1 MLLSTV
7 VAYGVCLRCMKIR
20 HTPYGGK
27 YHRVMASR
35 PDPTRQPRATARL
48 SRDEIVETAIAVADA
63 EGLDAVSM
71 RRLGAELD
79 ANPMSLYH
87 HVGDK
92 DGLLG
97 AMVEAVAAR
106 IAPDWPGPGDPVA
119 WTEDLRSLILAA
131 RGVMVAHPWAVDV
144 IEQRPA
150 TGAVLVHIERLLA
163 ILRGAGCDVN
173 LSHHALHLLGSR
185 MLGFSQD
192 PFSVPSGQ
200 GPASPERAALYRSWA
215 QTLPHVVEMAMAAA
229 HDGGMGGC
237 DDDAEF
243 AFALDVLLDGL
254 ERRRAAEAAAGG
266 SQRG

>member
-1 MLLSTV
+1 
-7 VAYGVCLRCMKIR
+7 
-20 HTPYGGK
+20 
-27 YHRVMASR
+27 MARR
-35 PDPTRQPRATARL
+35 PDPDRPIRSTARL
-48 SRDEIVETAIAVADA
+48 SRGEIVETAIAVADA

-106 IAPDWPGPGDPVA
+106 IAPDWPGPGDPAA
-119 WTEDLRSLILAA
+119 WTEDLRALILAA
-131 RGVMVAHPWAVDV
+131 RSVMLAHPWAVDV
-144 IEQRPA
+144 IEGRPA
-150 TGAVLVHIERLLA
+150 SGAVLRHIDRLLA

-192 PFSVPSGQ
+192 PFTVPSGQ
-200 GPASPERAALYRSWA
+200 GPASPERAAQYRAWA
-215 QTLPHVVEMAMAAA
+215 QALPHVVEMAMAAA

-237 DDDAEF
+237 DDEAEF

-254 ERRRAAEAAAGG
+254 ERRRAAEASLAERQG
-266 SQRG
+266 

>member
-1 MLLSTV
+1 
-7 VAYGVCLRCMKIR
+7 
-20 HTPYGGK
+20 
-27 YHRVMASR
+27 MARRPEPDRPSR
-35 PDPTRQPRATARL
+35 STARL
-48 SRDEIVETAIAVADA
+48 SRAAIVEAAIDVADR

-71 RRLGAELD
+71 RRLGAEFA

-97 AMVEAVAAR
+97 AMVETVVAR
-106 IAPDWPGPGDPVA
+106 IAPDWTGPGDPAA

-131 RGVMVAHPWAVDV
+131 RRTMVAHPWAADV
-144 IEQRPA
+144 IERRPA

-192 PFSVPSGQ
+192 PFTVPTGQ
-200 GPASPERAALYRSWA
+200 GAASPERAAQYRAWA
-215 QTLPHVVEMAMAAA
+215 ETLPHVLEMATAAA

-237 DDDAEF
+237 DDEEEF
-243 AFALDVLLDGL
+243 AFSLDVLLDGL
-254 ERRRAAEAAAGG
+254 QRRRLAEAPGHDSTVAP
-266 SQRG
+266 S

>member
-1 MLLSTV
+1 MVPSTI
-7 VAYGVCLRCMKIR
+7 G
-20 HTPYGGK
+20 P
-27 YHRVMASR
+27 MARR
-35 PDPTRQPRATARL
+35 PDPDRPTRSTARL
-48 SRDEIVETAIAVADA
+48 SRDEIVETAIAVADR
-63 EGLDAVSM
+63 EGLEAVSM

-97 AMVEAVAAR
+97 AMLDAVVGR
-106 IAPDWPGPGDPVA
+106 IAPDWPGPGDTDA
-119 WTEDLRSLILAA
+119 WIDDLRSVILAA
-131 RGVMVAHPWAVDV
+131 RRVMVAHPWAAGVV
-144 IEQRPA
+144 EGRTA
-150 TGAVLVHIERLLA
+150 SGAVLVHIERLLA

-192 PFSVPSGQ
+192 PFTVPSGQ
-200 GPASPERAALYRSWA
+200 GPASPERAAQYRTWI
-215 QTLPHVVEMAMAAA
+215 QTLPRVVEMATAAA

-237 DDDAEF
+237 DDEEEF

-254 ERRRAAEAAAGG
+254 ERRRAAEAAAGAARQG
-266 SQRG
+266 